1 MNDVI
6 QKVRIGCL
14 NFQDPFFD
22 SLRHDYDGFDNWLYR
37 KSNEEAY
44 VLINQDNYLVFFISR
59 MNVRQT
65 AISIRFLMKD
75 AA

>member
-44 VLINQDNYLVFFISR
+44 VLIN
-59 MNVRQT
+59 
-65 AISIRFLMKD
+65 
-75 AA
+75 